1 MCLFDFQLLFL
12 NTFQKVING
21 IVLLDDLHML
31 YQSCATR
38 WHFVL
43 KLISYFAIMFLFIL
57 MFTNNRFSYWAM
69 AFYIDSVYL
78 LSHMK

>member
-38 WHFVL
+38 
-43 KLISYFAIMFLFIL
+43 
-57 MFTNNRFSYWAM
+57 
-69 AFYIDSVYL
+69 
-78 LSHMK
+78 